1 LFFHLRQ
8 NCSGKPNRRLKL
20 ATGDHSRLSCGVG
33 DTQLCG
39 HDQERYGSSPT
50 RRLKRAKE
58 RDPADLVEPE
68 LPATAVRSA
77 PVKACPSY
85 GAEYTDTLAQM
96 RVIEAAWCRNSI
108 RCPLRLQSIGGGF
121 PRRHSCARS
130 ESYSQLYSYRLS
142 ERTLTVRG
150 VRITV
155 TREAGL
161 IAVFIRLSNARPH
174 VQETADFASA
184 IHSQR
189 MPPNLEGAIAPPVR

>member
-1 LFFHLRQ
+1 V
-8 NCSGKPNRRLKL
+8 KL
-20 ATGDHSRLSCGVG
+20 ANVCLWH
-33 DTQLCG
+33 
-39 HDQERYGSSPT
+39 
-50 RRLKRAKE
+50 E
-58 RDPADLVEPE
+58 RDRRSHAELFLLIGVKLTLIRVLLWMGHLAAERTERTENLPPAKSLRTTVVSWP
-68 LPATAVRSA
+68 AVR
-77 PVKACPSY
+77 PTNWRR
-85 GAEYTDTLAQM
+85 EYTDTLAQM